1 MISILQTKTKHSNH
15 GSKSNRTLDSLSRNK
30 TKFDMSAD
38 ENYFINRLRLEK
50 NRAQRSGSAL
60 SILLLKLNKP
70 IDNNAANIR
79 EILRV
84 VESKIR
90 ETDIAGY
97 VDPTTI
103 GVLLPYTDEK
113 GAKRSAE
120 KLIKSFINP
129 QFSISAS
136 IYPDEI
142 FESLTQNGFVSPE
155 VSEHMLE
162 DSPRH
167 PLLKLHIKR
176 VIDVI
181 GSLIGLITLSP
192 IMLFA
197 AILVKTGS
205 PGPVIFKQIRLGHKG
220 KPFEFY
226 KFRSMYTDS
235 NDQIHRDY
243 VSKLIGGNDTAIN
256 NGDAETPLYKISSD
270 PRVTPIGE
278 FIRKTSI
285 DELPQ
290 LYNVLIGDMSL
301 VGPRPP
307 LPYEAEEY
315 QPWHLKRILE
325 MKPGI
330 TGLWQVEGRSS
341 VQFDDAVRMDVRY
354 IQTWT
359 LMLDIKI
366 LVKTVKEVLACRGA
380 V

>member
-1 MISILQTKTKHSNH
+1 
-15 GSKSNRTLDSLSRNK
+15 
-30 TKFDMSAD
+30 
-38 ENYFINRLRLEK
+38 
-50 NRAQRSGSAL
+50 
-60 SILLLKLNKP
+60 
-70 IDNNAANIR
+70 
-79 EILRV
+79 LRV

-97 VDPTTI
+97 VDQTTI
-103 GVLLPYTDEK
+103 GILLPYTDEK

-120 KLIKSFINP
+120 KIIKSFINP

-142 FESLTQNGFVSPE
+142 FESLAQNGFVSPE
-155 VSEHMLE
+155 VTELMLE
-162 DSPRH
+162 DFTQHS
-167 PLLKLHIKR
+167 LLKLHIKR
-176 VIDVI
+176 IIDIV
-181 GSLIGLITLSP
+181 GSLVGLIALSP
-192 IMLFA
+192 IMLLA
-197 AILVKTGS
+197 VILVKSSS
-205 PGPVIFKQIRLGHKG
+205 PGSVIFKQIRLGHKG
-220 KPFEFY
+220 KPFDFY

-243 VSKLIGGNDTAIN
+243 VSKLIGGSDASTN
-256 NGDAETPLYKISSD
+256 NGDADTPLYKISSD
-270 PRVTPIGE
+270 PRVTSVGE

-290 LYNVLIGDMSL
+290 LYNVLKGDMSL

-307 LPYEAEEY
+307 IPYEAEEY

-341 VQFDDAVRMDVRY
+341 VQFDDAVRLDVRY

-359 LMLDIKI
+359 LLLDLKI
-366 LVKTVKEVLACRGA
+366 LAKTVREVLACRGA